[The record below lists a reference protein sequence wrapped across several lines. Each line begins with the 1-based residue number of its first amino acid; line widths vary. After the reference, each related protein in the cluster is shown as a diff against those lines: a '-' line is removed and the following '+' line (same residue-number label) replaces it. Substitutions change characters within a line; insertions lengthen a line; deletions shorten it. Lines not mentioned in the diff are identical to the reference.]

1 MNRLIA
7 ASLAALALSMGAAYA
22 ESSVQVGRLSCDVD
36 AGTGMIF
43 TSSKELTCDFIRE
56 GHKTEH
62 YTGSIQKLGIDIGFT
77 DSTKIEW
84 LVFAASKDAVTKR
97 ALSGQY
103 VGGSAEA
110 TLFVGLGG
118 NFLVGGFENSFALQ
132 PWSIQTQTG
141 LNFSYTFTNLTLD

>member
-1 MNRLIA
+1 MNKLIA
-7 ASLAALALSMGAAYA
+7 ASLTALALTVGAAHA
-22 ESSVQVGRLSCDVD
+22 EGAIQVGRLSCDVE
-36 AGTGMIF
+36 AGTGLII

-56 GHKTEH
+56 GKKTEH
-62 YTGSIQKLGIDIGFT
+62 YTGTIQKIGLDIGHT
-77 DSTKIEW
+77 DSTTIEW
-84 LVFAASKDAVTKR
+84 LVFAASKDAVKSH

-118 NFLVGGFENSFALQ
+118 NFLVGGFDNSFALQ

-141 LNFSYTFTNLTLD
+141 LNLSWTFTNLTLD